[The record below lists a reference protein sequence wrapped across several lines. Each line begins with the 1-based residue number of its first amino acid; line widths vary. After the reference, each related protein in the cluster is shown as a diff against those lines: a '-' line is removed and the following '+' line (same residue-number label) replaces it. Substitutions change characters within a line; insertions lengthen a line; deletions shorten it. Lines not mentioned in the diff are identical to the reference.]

1 MQFNSTVEEFG
12 YDNQSWLGSR
22 RGTHTARTVTID
34 AATVAQFEGSIPS
47 GIPLKEGADGKF
59 EAVSAPEDELAGFLL
74 TAQPIRGAGDIIA
87 PLLDTGR
94 VRVSRLPDKAFDVS
108 KLTNVS
114 PHFVLVDAPAG
125 GDTGE

>member
-12 YDNQSWLGSR
+12 YDDQSWLGSR

-34 AATVAQFEGSIPS
+34 AATVAEFDGFIPS

-59 EAVSAPEDELAGFLL
+59 EAVSAAGDKLAGFLL
-74 TAQPIRGAGDIIA
+74 VAQPIRGAGDVIA

-94 VRVSRLPDKAFDVS
+94 IRVSRLPEQAFDVS
-108 KLTNVS
+108 TLTNSS
-114 PHFVLVDAPAG
+114 PHFVLVDVPAG

>member
-34 AATVAQFEGSIPS
+34 AATVAQFEGFIPS
-47 GIPLKEGADGKF
+47 GIPLKEDVGGKF
-59 EAVSAPEDELAGFLL
+59 AAVSAPEDELAGFLL

-94 VRVSRLPDKAFDVS
+94 VRVSRLPDEAFDVTTLS
-108 KLTNVS
+108 AAN

>member
-34 AATVAQFEGSIPS
+34 AATVAEFEGAIPS
-47 GIPLKEGADGKF
+47 GIPLKEGAGGKF

-74 TAQPIRGAGDIIA
+74 TAQPVRGAGDIIA

-94 VRVSRLPDKAFDVS
+94 IRVSRLPDEAFDVS
-108 KLTNVS
+108 KLTNAS

>member
-34 AATVAQFEGSIPS
+34 AATVAQFEGFIPS
-47 GIPLKEGADGKF
+47 GIPLKEDVGGKF
-59 EAVSAPEDELAGFLL
+59 VAVSAPEDELAGFLL

-94 VRVSRLPDKAFDVS
+94 VRVSRLPNEAFDVTTLS
-108 KLTNVS
+108 AAN
-114 PHFVLVDAPAG
+114 PHFIFVDA
-125 GDTGE
+125 E